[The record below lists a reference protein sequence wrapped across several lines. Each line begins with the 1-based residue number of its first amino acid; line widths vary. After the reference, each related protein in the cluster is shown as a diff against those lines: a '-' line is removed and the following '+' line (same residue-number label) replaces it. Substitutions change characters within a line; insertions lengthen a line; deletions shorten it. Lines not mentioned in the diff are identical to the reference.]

1 MPQIILASSSIYR
14 KKLLER
20 LLLDFKIIKP
30 DVEET
35 RIESESAYDTADRL
49 SEEKAK
55 KVSSQ
60 FKEAIV
66 IGCDQTAE
74 YNNIQIQKPLDYKKA
89 LSQLKKLSGKRVNFH
104 SAISMHCN
112 KKNIFQKK
120 VISFDVKYKNLTSSE
135 IECYLKKEKPFN
147 CLGSIKS
154 EGLGIT
160 LLDEINSS
168 DPTAV
173 IGLPLITLVDM
184 LKNVGININDK
195 QV

>member
-1 MPQIILASSSIYR
+1 MPQIILASSSAYR
-14 KKLLER
+14 KELLER

-30 DVEET
+30 DMEEV
-35 RIESESAYDTADRL
+35 RIASETAYDTADRL
-49 SEEKAK
+49 AEEKAK
-55 KVSSQ
+55 KISNQ

-74 YNNIQIQKPLDYKKA
+74 YNNIQIQKPLDYKSA
-89 LSQLKKLSGKRVNFH
+89 LSQLKELSGKRVNFH
-104 SAISMHCN
+104 SAICVHYY

-120 VISFDVKYKNLTSSE
+120 VISFNVKYKDLNLVE
-135 IECYLKKEKPFN
+135 IKSYLEKEKPFN
-147 CLGSIKS
+147 CTGSIRS

-184 LKNVGININDK
+184 LNKVGININGR
-195 QV
+195 

>member
-20 LLLDFKIIKP
+20 LLLEFKIVKP
-30 DVEET
+30 DMEEI
-35 RIESESAYDTADRL
+35 RIEGETAYDTASRL
-49 SEEKAK
+49 AEEKAK

-60 FKEAIV
+60 FKGAIV

-74 YNNIQIQKPLDYKKA
+74 YNNIQIQKPLDFERA
-89 LSQLKKLSGKRVNFH
+89 VSQLKELSGKKVNFH
-104 SAISMHCN
+104 SAICIEYN
-112 KKNIFQKK
+112 EKKIFQKK
-120 VISFDVKYKNLTSSE
+120 VISFNVKYKNLNLSE
-135 IECYLKKEKPFN
+135 IQNYLKKEKPFN
-147 CLGSIKS
+147 CIGSIKS

-184 LKNVGININDK
+184 LKKVGININDR
-195 QV
+195 

>member
-14 KKLLER
+14 KELLER
-20 LLLDFKIIKP
+20 LLLEFKIVKP
-30 DVEET
+30 EMEEI
-35 RIESESAYDTADRL
+35 RIEGETAYDTASRL
-49 SEEKAK
+49 AEEKAK

-60 FKEAIV
+60 FKGAIV

-74 YNNIQIQKPLDYKKA
+74 YNNIQIQKPLDFERA
-89 LSQLKKLSGKRVNFH
+89 VSQLKELSGKKVNFH
-104 SAISMHCN
+104 SAICIEYN
-112 KKNIFQKK
+112 EKKIFQKK
-120 VISFDVKYKNLTSSE
+120 VISFNVKYKNLNLSE
-135 IECYLKKEKPFN
+135 IENYLKKEKPFN
-147 CLGSIKS
+147 CIGSIKS

-184 LKNVGININDK
+184 LKKVGININDR
-195 QV
+195 